1 MNFFPRAFDIGMREK
16 PLVQVRGGAL
26 GGADDEEVGQASQT
40 LSIVPTRV
48 LAVVRVWGRF
58 LAKHTVNKQNKVQTT
73 ALLFID

>member
-1 MNFFPRAFDIGMREK
+1 MREK

-48 LAVVRVWGRF
+48 LAFVRVWGRF